1 MAVKNVSFYG
11 QGQRAPIGGGKIQRD
26 YQTDPRRQMEQQL
39 MAQGGKMSPVQS
51 PMEGIYRALSGVA
64 GGYFAGQG
72 RREMEGKEAERQK
85 KMADV
90 LAGVSAPVETAPA
103 LNVPPEFAN
112 MGAAINRDPTAM
124 EQQGRLVQ
132 GISGI
137 DADAGMSMQMQL
149 MQNQIAQQQATAASD
164 LAFQRQ
170 KELKAAPGAPS
181 TVGND
186 PTSNMRDFARLQQ
199 LQKEFPPIDGKDSPE
214 VATFKDFVSKSNLL
228 NVGSGFVPFNPATG
242 GAGAEIPRALPP
254 EKEPD
259 YLKLAAGSTKAGG
272 QAIDA
277 STKAFEAL
285 DKVRVGLTNIDDAIA
300 AIDAGAASGPIY
312 NMLPSIRSSSVELDN
327 LQKRMGLDV
336 IGNVTFGALS
346 KGELD
351 LALDVALPT
360 ALSPPELRKWLEN
373 KRVAQQKLSKYL
385 SDAAIY
391 LGTPGNTRAD
401 WAEMMKAKQETTGGA
416 STEDAAARQW
426 ATENP
431 DDPRAAEILKRLGL

>member
-1 MAVKNVSFYG
+1 MASRNVTFYG

-51 PMEGIYRALSGVA
+51 PMEGIARALSGVA

-137 DADAGMSMQMQL
+137 DADAGMSLQMQL
-149 MQNQIAQQQATAASD
+149 MQNQIAQQQAAAASD

-186 PTSNMRDFARLQQ
+186 PTSNMRDFAELRRLQA
-199 LQKEFPPIDGKDSPE
+199 EFPPDAQGNPSPQ
-214 VATFKDFVSKSNLL
+214 VRTFIDFVSSAKLMNTGDAI
-228 NVGSGFVPFNPATG
+228 VAFDPATG
-242 GAGAEIPRALPP
+242 GAGGTPTPINLAPHQTPAHAADVVTAQEEARTDATIRREYEEKGIKSEAALNALVGVENLINESTGSWGGAAFDMMAAVFGAAPRGAINVGKLKVLQANLMLSQPRMEGPQSDKDVMLYREAAGQIGAPTVPNEI
-254 EKEPD
+254 
-259 YLKLAAGSTKAGG
+259 KLAA
-272 QAIDA
+272 
-277 STKAFEAL
+277 L
-285 DKVRVGLTNIDDAIA
+285 DT
-300 AIDAGAASGPIY
+300 
-312 NMLPSIRSSSVELDN
+312 IRSLHNRYAPS
-327 LQKRMGLDV
+327 
-336 IGNVTFGALS
+336 GATS
-346 KGELD
+346 
-351 LALDVALPT
+351 
-360 ALSPPELRKWLEN
+360 
-373 KRVAQQKLSKYL
+373 
-385 SDAAIY
+385 
-391 LGTPGNTRAD
+391 GTPAAGSGSPS
-401 WAEMMKAKQETTGGA
+401 QQGPA
-416 STEDAAARQW
+416 S
-426 ATENP
+426 ATPPQFTPEEI
-431 DDPRAAEILKRLGL
+431 AAEIERRRGAPGG